1 MFISFFFF
9 LLARLM
15 SIVNSWRGIIGRR
28 ECADCQT
35 FLMLSKNWFNRKNC
49 ARNERKQNKH
59 KHKRRCCVRCLRY
72 ICDDG
77 SVDEG
82 IFSDAGMINLLEH
95 VIWKHFAFKIYER
108 ERDPLSR
115 THIDFFLT
123 WYICMARLIFIS
135 SFCVSLPSAS
145 FVIEWDRKKTKM
157 NIFFF
162 FFQEKKNDK
171 KMIQKLSLLF
181 IFPLFFSFHDRKFNW
196 MFCPARSELGIWRR
210 RKKADPSSFSF
221 LLKCRLV

>member
-1 MFISFFFF
+1 MTTLVKYRRRHGIGASSLQQQVVPQILTDDPLLLVVLNLFLKKGETGLFVIVIIYFENNKSRYMCVYFIF
-9 LLARLM
+9 LLLTCAPNEYSKQLTGYNWKARVRRLPDISDAEQI
-15 SIVNSWRGIIGRR
+15 SIGKIARG
-28 ECADCQT
+28 T
-35 FLMLSKNWFNRKNC
+35 
-49 ARNERKQNKH
+49 NENKH
-59 KHKRRCCVRCLRY
+59 KQHKRRCCVRCLRY

-135 SFCVSLPSAS
+135 SFCVFLSLPSAS
-145 FVIEWDRKKTKM
+145 FVIE
-157 NIFFF
+157 
-162 FFQEKKNDK
+162 
-171 KMIQKLSLLF
+171 
-181 IFPLFFSFHDRKFNW
+181 
-196 MFCPARSELGIWRR
+196 
-210 RKKADPSSFSF
+210 
-221 LLKCRLV
+221 